1 MLALLLLAGPAPAAA
16 GELLELARAQAVRGG
31 WHDAAPP
38 EAGWQAVDLPDN
50 WAVRWPSQD
59 GVVWYRFTWQHAG
72 DAPAALMLAW
82 INMAGSV
89 YVNGIELHRDASLLE
104 PLTRSWNTP
113 RQWLVAP
120 ALLREGENTVLVR
133 VAGMAA
139 YQGGLPPLLAGE
151 PAQVQARY
159 EEELL
164 WRHDLPLVAMAAS
177 VVIVLLFGG
186 LWLMRPRET
195 AYAWFA
201 LMSLAWLL
209 FEFNHLATSPW
220 PLAGTDAWQALNTS
234 LLVFFAAAF
243 LLFVL
248 RLRREEGAPLVEA
261 AIWLAAV
268 LAWADL
274 WSLPR
279 TGMAAHRALWSSV
292 AAAATA
298 AAAVG
303 VFAVRWPVSSRRER
317 TLLLVLMLIVLAAAA
332 HDLLVFLQ
340 WVPGTRYYAGIAS
353 CALLVAL
360 AVLLA
365 RRFTQA
371 LRETEQFNA
380 RLIAQV
386 EAAKTELRDTLE
398 RTHALKLM
406 HARAHERVALASDLH
421 DGLGGMLV
429 GSIAS
434 LEHASQPVPQD
445 RILAMLK
452 DLRDDLRLILDA
464 TGQQPGLQPLDDV
477 IAPLRHRLGTLFE
490 ANGIVCR
497 WHLLNVGDLTLTTSL
512 NIGVLRFLQEA
523 LTNVLKH
530 SGARRADVYVTRTRT
545 HLRLD
550 VRDDGRG
557 FAVESAGDAPGN
569 GLRNMRTRAERLAGV
584 VQWQSRPGRTVVT
597 LLIDLLSAR

>member
-1 MLALLLLAGPAPAAA
+1 
-16 GELLELARAQAVRGG
+16 VRGG
-31 WHDAAPP
+31 WHDALPP
-38 EAGWQAVDLPDN
+38 ADGWQAVQLPDN
-50 WAVRWPSQD
+50 WAARWPAHD
-59 GVVWYRFTWQHAG
+59 GVVWYRFTWQQPAG
-72 DAPAALMLAW
+72 GAPVTLMLPW

-89 YVNGIELHRDASLLE
+89 YVNDIELHRDASLLE

-120 ALLREGENTVLVR
+120 ALLHEGDNTVLVR

-139 YQGGLPPLLAGE
+139 YQGGLPPLLVGD
-151 PAQVQARY
+151 PALVQARFD
-159 EEELL
+159 EESL
-164 WRHDLPLVAMAAS
+164 WRHDLPLIAMAAS
-177 VVIVLLFGG
+177 VVIVVLFGG
-186 LWLMRPRET
+186 LWLTRLRET

-209 FEFNHLATSPW
+209 FEFNHVATSPW
-220 PLAGTDAWQALNTS
+220 PFPDTDAWQAMNTS
-234 LLVFFAAAF
+234 LLVFFASAF
-243 LLFVL
+243 LLFML
-248 RLRREEGAPLVEA
+248 RLRGSDAPLLEA
-261 AIWLAAV
+261 AIWLVTAI
-268 LAWADL
+268 AWTDL
-274 WSLPR
+274 WSMPR
-279 TGMAAHRALWSSV
+279 IDTALHRAVWSSV
-292 AAAATA
+292 AGA
-298 AAAVG
+298 AAAAASVG
-303 VFAVRWPVSSRRER
+303 VLAARWRSSEGHEW
-317 TLLLVLMLIVLAAAA
+317 LLIVLLLIVLAADAY
-332 HDLLVFLQ
+332 DLLVFLR

-365 RRFTQA
+365 RRFTRA

-386 EAAKTELRDTLE
+386 EAAKAELRDTLE
-398 RTHALKLM
+398 RSHALKLM
-406 HARAHERVALASDLH
+406 HARANERVALASDLH

-434 LEHASQPVPQD
+434 LEHAPRPVPQD

-490 ANGIVCR
+490 ANGVVCR

-530 SGARRADVYVTRTRT
+530 SGAARVDVYVTRTRT

-557 FAVESAGDAPGN
+557 FVVESADAAPGN
-569 GLRNMRTRAERLAGV
+569 GLRNMRTRAQRLGGA
-584 VQWQSRPGRTVVT
+584 VQWRSQPGRTVVT
-597 LLIDLLSAR
+597 LLIDLLSMR

>member
-1 MLALLLLAGPAPAAA
+1 
-16 GELLELARAQAVRGG
+16 
-31 WHDAAPP
+31 
-38 EAGWQAVDLPDN
+38 
-50 WAVRWPSQD
+50 
-59 GVVWYRFTWQHAG
+59 
-72 DAPAALMLAW
+72 
-82 INMAGSV
+82 
-89 YVNGIELHRDASLLE
+89 
-104 PLTRSWNTP
+104 
-113 RQWLVAP
+113 
-120 ALLREGENTVLVR
+120 
-133 VAGMAA
+133 
-139 YQGGLPPLLAGE
+139 
-151 PAQVQARY
+151 
-159 EEELL
+159 
-164 WRHDLPLVAMAAS
+164 
-177 VVIVLLFGG
+177 
-186 LWLMRPRET
+186 
-195 AYAWFA
+195 
-201 LMSLAWLL
+201 
-209 FEFNHLATSPW
+209 
-220 PLAGTDAWQALNTS
+220 
-234 LLVFFAAAF
+234 
-243 LLFVL
+243 
-248 RLRREEGAPLVEA
+248 
-261 AIWLAAV
+261 
-268 LAWADL
+268 
-274 WSLPR
+274 
-279 TGMAAHRALWSSV
+279 
-292 AAAATA
+292 
-298 AAAVG
+298 
-303 VFAVRWPVSSRRER
+303 VRWPVSSRRER

-340 WVPGTRYYAGIAS
+340 WLPGTRYYAGIAS